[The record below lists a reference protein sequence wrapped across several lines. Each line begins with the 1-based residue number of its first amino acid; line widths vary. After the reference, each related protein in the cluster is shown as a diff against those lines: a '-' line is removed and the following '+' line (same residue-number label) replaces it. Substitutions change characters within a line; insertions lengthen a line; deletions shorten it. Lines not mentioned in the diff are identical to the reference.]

1 MAFAR
6 NIQSTF
12 PIRSALY
19 ENVDE
24 ALDMYN
30 NYQEL
35 NGELSDHNLESF
47 LYQYEL
53 KSFPLKENVF
63 RKYFKSFHRFIFD
76 K

>member
-6 NIQSTF
+6 NIPSTF
-12 PIRSALY
+12 PIRSALH

-53 KSFPLKENVF
+53 KSFP
-63 RKYFKSFHRFIFD
+63 
-76 K
+76 